1 MKKTILIALGSVV
14 ALAWLSLGV
23 GLAIEV
29 TRESWLV
36 WVTSVA
42 VITEVA
48 IWCAAATMGLA
59 VFEARKKA
67 WRWLTR
73 PFRIAG

>member
-1 MKKTILIALGSVV
+1 MKKTFLIVLGSVV
-14 ALAWLSLGV
+14 AIAWLSLG
-23 GLAIEV
+23 LALALDV
-29 TRESWLV
+29 TRETWII

-48 IWCAAATMGLA
+48 VWGTAATMGLA
-59 VFEARKKA
+59 VFEARKQA

-73 PFRIAG
+73 PFRSAA